1 MATGPATQSLKC
13 VVTGDGAVGKVSIE
27 PTPRHPP
34 RPTKS
39 LPSERNTN
47 AATHFDN
54 YTASVMVDGR
64 PISLGLWDTAG
75 QEDYDRLRPLS
86 YPQTDVFLIC
96 FSIVSP
102 PSFDNV
108 KAKVRPDTHPDT
120 AWTQRF
126 PVFPWRRRPRLHG
139 ALWFPE
145 IEHHAPSVPIIL
157 VGTKLDLRDDRATTD
172 ALRSRKMEPVSY
184 EQALAVAKEIRAHKY
199 LECSALTQRNL
210 KSVFDEAIRAVLNPR
225 PLAKSGR
232 KNRCQIL

>member
-1 MATGPATQSLKC
+1 MSPDFVHDQRFPRRIYPYRVRTPPLVPEYSSSVCEPRVLTGC
-13 VVTGDGAVGKVSIE
+13 
-27 PTPRHPP
+27 PP
-34 RPTKS
+34 R
-39 LPSERNTN
+39 
-47 AATHFDN
+47 FDN

-108 KAKVRPDTHPDT
+108 KAK
-120 AWTQRF
+120 
-126 PVFPWRRRPRLHG
+126 
-139 ALWFPE
+139 WFPE
-145 IEHHAPSVPIIL
+145 IEHHAPNVPIIL
-157 VGTKLDLRDDRATTD
+157 VGTKLDLRDDRGTID
-172 ALRSRKMEPVSY
+172 ALRQRKMEPVSY

-225 PLAKSGR
+225 PAAKP
-232 KNRCQIL
+232 KNKKCVIL

>member
-1 MATGPATQSLKC
+1 MVQL
-13 VVTGDGAVGKVSIE
+13 E
-27 PTPRHPP
+27 RHASSSRI
-34 RPTKS
+34 RPMHSPENTS
-39 LPSERNTN
+39 LP
-47 AATHFDN
+47 FDN

-108 KAKVRPDTHPDT
+108 KAK
-120 AWTQRF
+120 WY
-126 PVFPWRRRPRLHG
+126 
-139 ALWFPE
+139 PE
-145 IEHHAPSVPIIL
+145 IEHHAPNVPIIL
-157 VGTKLDLRDDRATTD
+157 VGTKLDLRDDPAT
-172 ALRSRKMEPVSY
+172 AESLRQRKMEPVSY

-225 PLAKSGR
+225 PAAKPKS
-232 KNRCQIL
+232 KKCTIL

>member
-1 MATGPATQSLKC
+1 
-13 VVTGDGAVGKVSIE
+13 
-27 PTPRHPP
+27 
-34 RPTKS
+34 
-39 LPSERNTN
+39 
-47 AATHFDN
+47 
-54 YTASVMVDGR
+54 MVDGR

-108 KAKVRPDTHPDT
+108 KAK
-120 AWTQRF
+120 
-126 PVFPWRRRPRLHG
+126 
-139 ALWFPE
+139 WFPE

-157 VGTKLDLRDDRATTD
+157 VGTKLDLRDDRATTE
-172 ALRSRKMEPVSY
+172 ALRARKMEPVSY

-232 KNRCQIL
+232 RNKCMIL